1 MNVNMHTFYNQ
12 LLLLILIIIFP
23 YFALAQKD
31 SLVKPTEKQVFA
43 DGKQPFFSFLLGNLE
58 LRQSFGSAA
67 TKKEPVKFQFTLP
80 DNHENSFLIDGAVGL
95 PFFDVP
101 LKKGME
107 MTGKFI
113 GEYHRNTLITEEQF
127 TWQAGLSTSIRTRI
141 LRNKTNTTFTQLIFT
156 PTLKYSRNVMD
167 TVNSFIL
174 MMDVIPFRSST
185 KGFNLNTYT
194 IRGNRKLINLLSVVP
209 AFELQH
215 NYSAQNEADNGTI
228 LRPLVKFQ
236 YSIGGNK
243 LRFPVTRMVEPIKT
257 WEASVDYTI
266 RYAII
271 NSTVNREKYTTLLAT
286 GVDYYF
292 LTLPVSVAFG
302 VSFHYGS
309 DPLQGLKKQQYW
321 LATLSIQK

>member
-1 MNVNMHTFYNQ
+1 MSVNIHTFYGQ
-12 LLLLILIIIFP
+12 LVLLILMIIFP
-23 YFALAQKD
+23 YLALAQKD
-31 SLVKPTEKQVFA
+31 SSVKPTVKKVFVNEK
-43 DGKQPFFSFLLGNLE
+43 KPFFSFLLENLE

-67 TKKEPVKFQFTLP
+67 TRKEPVKFQFTLP

-95 PFFDVP
+95 PFIDVP
-101 LKKGME
+101 ITKGLE

-127 TWQAGLSTSIRTRI
+127 TWQAGFSTSIRTRI
-141 LRNKTNTTFTQLIFT
+141 LRNETNTTFTQFIFT
-156 PTLKYSRNVMD
+156 PTLKYSRNVID
-167 TVNSFIL
+167 TLNSFVL
-174 MMDVIPFRSST
+174 TMDAIPFRSST
-185 KGFNLNTYT
+185 KGLNLNTYT

-215 NYSAQNEADNGTI
+215 NYSAKDEADNGTI
-228 LRPLVKFQ
+228 FRPMMKFQ

-243 LRFPVTRMVEPIKT
+243 HRFPVTRMVEPIKT
-257 WEASVDYTI
+257 WEASLDYTI

-286 GVDYYF
+286 GIDYYF

-302 VSFHYGS
+302 ISYNYGS
-309 DPLQGLKKQQYW
+309 DPLQGLRKQQYW